1 MQNILGIFFFKER
14 AEIAQ
19 DMLDIMH
26 ILDELSLHSID
37 TILSWLWD
45 VGMLNKNNHAGK
57 LFKHKIGN

>member
-37 TILSWLWD
+37 TILS
-45 VGMLNKNNHAGK
+45 
-57 LFKHKIGN
+57 